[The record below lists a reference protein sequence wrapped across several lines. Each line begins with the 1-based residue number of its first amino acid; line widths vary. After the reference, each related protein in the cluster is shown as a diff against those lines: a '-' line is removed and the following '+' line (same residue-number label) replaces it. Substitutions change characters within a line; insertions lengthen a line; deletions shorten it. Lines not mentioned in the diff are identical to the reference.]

1 MHRKIEEALDRGAA
15 VIVPLPSKDFST
27 SEWKLLLTTES
38 LRNQVAVALP
48 FTASDQIYWRDL
60 DETILQ
66 FPNENRPARRY
77 LYFKYLMTFLMTQEL
92 GGTKW
97 AEKRAHKGSMWCTP
111 GPYLRKSMLA
121 SLAKQVSDGWL
132 PEAIYTGATFSDAA
146 EEPNRP
152 PDNEEVLAMSLGLKL
167 EEEKTDASKRALA
180 ADNPDDE
187 ADDEEE
193 S

>member
-1 MHRKIEEALDRGAA
+1 MEITAYHRVFEE
-15 VIVPLPSKDFST
+15 PSGGG
-27 SEWKLLLTTES
+27 
-38 LRNQVAVALP
+38 VAVYSIRSNILESKP
-48 FTASDQIYWRDL
+48 TTLISFLDVGIFKLISFKDL